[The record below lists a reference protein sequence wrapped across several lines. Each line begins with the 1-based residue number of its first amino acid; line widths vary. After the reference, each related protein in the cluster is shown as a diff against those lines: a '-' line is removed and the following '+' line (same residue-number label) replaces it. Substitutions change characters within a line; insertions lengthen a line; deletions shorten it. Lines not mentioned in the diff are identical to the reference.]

1 MNIRIT
7 LFGEPSSYKVQL
19 EAVSEY
25 IKKNTIKVNTTEFLG
40 TTVGYYP
47 LIKETPKGQG
57 EKIQLESTYKKFHI
71 SCRKTKGGIYKFNI
85 WNAV

>member
-25 IKKNTIKVNTTEFLG
+25 IKKNTIKVDTTEFFGHTIYL
-40 TTVGYYP
+40 TPT
-47 LIKETPKGQG
+47 IKETPKGQG
-57 EKIQLESTYKKFHI
+57 EKIQLESTYRKFHI